1 MADDNL
7 IDWSKLT
14 WIEPPVMGR
23 QDLRDLKK
31 GIDGTFRDFTRE
43 NGEWIEAIFDP
54 LKWFLLWLEDVFLAT
69 PWPLFFLAAGG
80 LAYLGSRSWKL
91 AVGTVGALLLIGWLD
106 MWEDT
111 MTTLAMVSVAT
122 MLCIVIGIPIG
133 IWMSRSD
140 RVQSLI
146 VPVLDLMQTIPAF
159 VYLIPVVMLLGIGK
173 APALLAVLVY
183 AIPPIVR
190 LTNLGIRLVDA
201 EVLEASTSFGASSR
215 DRLLGVQI
223 PLALPNIFAGV
234 NQTIMMA
241 LGMVVIAA
249 MIGASGLGTPVLR
262 AISNQYLALGV
273 FNGLAIVSIAIIFDR
288 VSQAY
293 GKRLQKHRE
302 GGHGV

>member
-1 MADDNL
+1 MASTSIVDL
-7 IDWSKLT
+7 EKLN

-23 QDLRDLKK
+23 EVLRDVKK

-69 PWPLFFLAAGG
+69 PWPLFMLVAAG

-91 AVGTVGALLLIGWLD
+91 AAGVVFALVMIDWLD

-122 MLCIVIGIPIG
+122 ILCIVVGIPLG
-133 IWMSRSD
+133 VWMSRSN
-140 RVQSLI
+140 RVQAMI

-201 EVLEASTSFGASSR
+201 EVLEAADSFGASQR
-215 DRLLGVQI
+215 ERLLGVQI

-249 MIGASGLGTPVLR
+249 MIGGSGLGTPVLR

-273 FNGLAIVSIAIIFDR
+273 FNGLAIVAIAIIFDR
-288 VSQAY
+288 TSQAY

>member
-1 MADDNL
+1 MASTSIVDFE
-7 IDWSKLT
+7 KLN

-23 QDLRDLKK
+23 EVLRDVKK
-31 GIDGTFRDFTRE
+31 GIDGNFRNFTRE

-69 PWPLFFLAAGG
+69 PWPVFMLAAAALTY
-80 LAYLGSRSWKL
+80 LASRSWKL
-91 AVGTVGALLLIGWLD
+91 AAGVVAALFIIGWLD

-122 MLCIVIGIPIG
+122 IMCIVIGIPIG

-140 RVQSLI
+140 RVQAMI

-190 LTNLGIRLVDA
+190 LTNLGIRLVDKD
-201 EVLEASTSFGASSR
+201 VLEAADSFGASTR
-215 DRLLGVQI
+215 ERLMGVQI

-249 MIGASGLGTPVLR
+249 MIGGSGLGTPVLR

-273 FNGLAIVSIAIIFDR
+273 FNGLAIVAIAIVFDR
-288 VSQAY
+288 ASQAY

>member
-1 MADDNL
+1 VAETSV
-7 IDWSKLT
+7 IDFSKLN
-14 WIEPPVMGR
+14 WIDPPVMGR

-31 GIDGTFRDFTRE
+31 GIDGTFREFTRA

-54 LKWFLLWLEDVFLAT
+54 IKWMLVWIEKFLLAT
-69 PWPLFFLAAGG
+69 PWPLFLIAVAA

-91 AVGTVGALLLIGWLD
+91 SLGSVLAFMVIGWLD

-111 MTTLAMVSVAT
+111 MAT
-122 MLCIVIGIPIG
+122 MSMVTVSTLLCIAIGIPIG

-140 RVQSLI
+140 RVQSAV
-146 VPVLDLMQTIPAF
+146 VPVLDIMQTIPSF

-190 LTNLGIRLVDA
+190 LTNLGIRLVDN
-201 EVLEASTSFGASSR
+201 EVLEAADAFGASR
-215 DRLLGVQI
+215 KERLWGVQF

-234 NQTIMMA
+234 NQTIMMSLA
-241 LGMVVIAA
+241 MVVIAG
-249 MIGASGLGTPVLR
+249 MIGAGGLGTPVLR
-262 AISNQYLALGV
+262 AINNQYLALGV
-273 FNGLAIVSIAIIFDR
+273 FNGMAIVVIAIIFDR